1 MSLRAGDWVEVRS
14 KEEILLT
21 LDRNGRLEELPFM
34 PQMFQYCGHSFRVYK
49 RAHKTCDTINFSGG
63 RKLSGGI
70 HLENLRCD
78 GNAFGGCEAACL
90 VFWKEAWL
98 KPVDSPSSNE
108 AISLP
113 TKVVNGKGCTESDVL
128 AGTRAKNQPFSGGPR
143 YSCQATELLEATTPL
158 PWWDIRQYA
167 EDYAS
172 GNAGAW
178 RLFAGFAYAT
188 VYSCYR
194 YARRLGLTKLS
205 VAVSWVYDKVQ
216 RLYGGVPFPRYRG
229 SIPAGQPVPTVKL
242 DLQPGEL
249 IRVKS
254 YEKILATLD
263 TDNKIRGLTF
273 DAEMVPYC
281 GHTFKVRSRVTT
293 FVNEKT
299 GLINQLRGPAV
310 ILEKVWCNSRY
321 SDCRMQCPRAIY
333 PWWREIWLE
342 RASGDIAEQ
351 RRHAQAAQTETSAHV
366 ASDT

>member
-1 MSLRAGDWVEVRS
+1 MSLRVGDWVEIRS

-34 PQMFQYCGHSFRVYK
+34 PQMFQYCGHRFRVYK
-49 RAHKTCDTINFSGG
+49 RAHKTCDTINFAGG

-78 GNAFGGCEAACL
+78 GNAFGGCQAACL

-98 KPVDSPSSNE
+98 RPVASSDE
-108 AISLP
+108 AIAP
-113 TKVVNGKGCTESDVL
+113 RTNAANGKGCTESDVL
-128 AGTRAKNQPFSGGPR
+128 AGTRAKSQPLSGGPR
-143 YSCQATELLEATTPL
+143 YSCQATELLDATTPL
-158 PWWDIRQYA
+158 SWWDARQYV

-172 GNAGAW
+172 GNASKK
-178 RLFAGFAYAT
+178 RLLVGFIYAA
-188 VYSCYR
+188 VFSIYHYMG
-194 YARRLGLTKLS
+194 RLHLGRLS
-205 VAVSWVYDKVQ
+205 VIVSWLYDKVQ
-216 RLYGGVPFPRYRG
+216 HIYGGVSFPRYRG
-229 SIPAGQPVPTVKL
+229 SIPAGQPVPTIKL

-254 YEKILATLD
+254 YEEILKTLD
-263 TDNKIRGLTF
+263 TDNKNRGLYF

-281 GHTFKVRSRVTT
+281 DHTFRVRSRVTA

-299 GLINQLRGPAV
+299 GLLNRLRGPAV

-321 SDCRMQCPRAIY
+321 SDCRMQCPRAVY
-333 PWWREIWLE
+333 PWWRESWLE
-342 RASGDIAEQ
+342 RVPGEAIAHMG
-351 RRHAQAAQTETSAHV
+351 HATAAQTETSAYA